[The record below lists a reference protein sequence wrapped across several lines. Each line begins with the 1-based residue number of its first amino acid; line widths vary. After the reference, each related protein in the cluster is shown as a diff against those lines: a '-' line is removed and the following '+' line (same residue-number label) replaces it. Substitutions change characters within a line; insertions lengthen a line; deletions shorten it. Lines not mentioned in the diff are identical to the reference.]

1 MWNTLQS
8 TSHRRME
15 EKEFMTFQ
23 IRLMKLYY
31 RYRKWRGST
40 LTENE
45 IELEYVE
52 KYSTGLRK
60 INNFLQKFKLRV

>member
-1 MWNTLQS
+1 MEYS
-8 TSHRRME
+8 TIYISWRME
-15 EKEFMTFQ
+15 NQKFMKFQ

-31 RYRKWRGST
+31 HYRKWRGST

-52 KYSTGLRK
+52 KYSKSLRK
-60 INNFLQKFKLRV
+60 INDILQKFKLRV